1 MISRQRHYNH
11 TTQCQMQYATSKYN
25 QNEKKQCTCDYI
37 DSETENAKNNSE
49 YISDQVNQTAQTN
62 GPITIH
68 QPTKKEKK
76 IIPNTTHCIRNTTAR
91 TATK

>member
-11 TTQCQMQYATSKYN
+11 TTQWQTQYATSKYN

-49 YISDQVNQTAQTN
+49 YIGDQENQIMQTT
-62 GPITIH
+62 GQSTIQ
-68 QPTKKEKK
+68 QPT
-76 IIPNTTHCIRNTTAR
+76 
-91 TATK
+91 TKTQENNS